1 MKCCEDELTPWIPL
15 IASRNNNRYFLLPC
29 CEWNFDKRFTQKKK
43 NMSRYQC
50 YLEYVKMIGEVSGF
64 KVEVEHLRIP
74 STRNVAHIG
83 RTRTID
89 PKNPEEVARI
99 AQQQLELLQKSGF
112 VHFVPR
118 FRDQSK
124 HGEKKKRTKKQENSL

>member
-1 MKCCEDELTPWIPL
+1 
-15 IASRNNNRYFLLPC
+15 
-29 CEWNFDKRFTQKKK
+29 
-43 NMSRYQC
+43 
-50 YLEYVKMIGEVSGF
+50 MIGEVSGF

-124 HGEKKKRTKKQENSL
+124 HGEKKKRTKKQENPLWKIKVNIWEKEAIRTKNPDVFHSFGK